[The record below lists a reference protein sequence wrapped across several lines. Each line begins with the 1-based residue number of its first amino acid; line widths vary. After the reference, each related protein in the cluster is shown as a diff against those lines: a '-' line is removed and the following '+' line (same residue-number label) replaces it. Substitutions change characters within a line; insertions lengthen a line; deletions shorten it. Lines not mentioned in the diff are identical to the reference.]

1 MISKQTHDPF
11 SLQKKKKKNAIQYFK
26 SVKTKHI
33 EKYNF
38 ENREP
43 LRTISSKLIL

>member
-11 SLQKKKKKNAIQYFK
+11 SLQKKKKNAIQYFK

-38 ENREP
+38 ENWEP